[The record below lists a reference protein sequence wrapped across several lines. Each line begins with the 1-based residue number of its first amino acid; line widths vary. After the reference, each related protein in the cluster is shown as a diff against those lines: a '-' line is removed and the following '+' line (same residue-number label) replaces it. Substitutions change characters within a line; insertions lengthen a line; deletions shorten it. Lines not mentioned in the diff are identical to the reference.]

1 MKTRESGVWR
11 VVLGAGCA
19 VSCVL
24 CAQAAVTTVAAN
36 TTNIVTDANVADYA
50 DGFAFADATGVIE
63 FETSTAPT
71 MNITGFGTVKKTYNG
86 DWTMTTPITNFTGTY
101 DLCGSGIVSFDASY
115 MFGADGSSYK
125 LYVRDGATLRYA
137 AMTAKLLSRTLHVA
151 GFGAPGAKAAIMID
165 SAQTETGGGTLR
177 QLVLDADASMY
188 IVKSANY
195 FFNYGTFNMNGH
207 KLYVSGP
214 GIFSTTTSMNL
225 KSGEIVTVNDGTGTP
240 TFCYRTA
247 KVDKDSP
254 PRFVFN
260 GTTMLQMSDKTLP
273 PPAAE
278 MWIAGSCTF
287 QSVDYWNAGWWDWT
301 TNSVGWAGPIVF
313 TNETGMSSLI
323 LDIAGAPAPQHQV
336 NFLGPISGNGRLS
349 ISPPYDKD
357 KTRVCLGNAN
367 NTFTGGLF
375 WNNNKLTNARLL
387 LLHPG
392 SLPAYSSVTCNW
404 GHLDCVFDSADTEAP
419 WDFAHFKDLANSA
432 TWLNDSFAAIVGAGG
447 DGEIAPITFSA
458 GLTNAIGANG
468 AVTITGSDEG
478 SFSNLTWLCG
488 SARILGPGKY
498 NVGALRIRNGDKQIG
513 TNTYSA
519 VMELDGGVEFVTASN
534 ATRIGY
540 NPVSDASK
548 IARLKVKNAFLHAPD
563 DIPRDFNAG
572 HHYALAVGCDGSDY
586 GGILEVCDGAVVSNK
601 LLVSGWGAA
610 AGGGDGRGMVIQR
623 GGKVYSLGATVQTHF
638 GSGVGM
644 KGHGTYIMHGGE
656 FTAFASFHIGGYGM
670 GNWVQHGGTAMFTNY
685 PGSTAKSFSASIC
698 NGGWGE
704 VYLAGGKMEFVSA
717 FVLSGSYQ
725 AQKDKLIIDGP
736 NAFFDLHSNRLR
748 TNENHA
754 DHETQVTVRNGGT
767 LRTSGMRRNRADTVL
782 TVTFDG
788 GTLLCGAGGQELFCY
803 PDSST
808 PNYTQ
813 APNLVA
819 VFPGGITI
827 DTDDKEINYTAVP
840 IKGAT
845 GGGISQVP
853 FDGPIAGA
861 NGFVQPYVDI
871 VGDGLGATAVALFDS
886 ESLSVTNIIVTCP
899 GVEYTTA
906 TAMIYVGRFNPT
918 TDTGLKKTIILDDYI
933 VQNENTGG
941 FTKKGIH
948 SFTLKATNTWGGA
961 TTVAGGKLVAG
972 VDWSIPPNTD
982 VCLRNGGILDF
993 NSKTGEV
1000 ATVTY
1005 GAGGGKIQN
1014 ASQVKFAT
1022 DARNFTISAEE
1033 LAEGKTIPWTG
1044 NLDYAK
1050 VTLTVTGDLST
1061 LSEDTRYHVVTVS
1074 GGEATGSLT
1083 LVSSELP
1090 QAWEYR
1096 ITPQG
1101 VKLFKVKGSAIVI
1114 R

>member
-1 MKTRESGVWR
+1 MKRLVISAVLAAGVA
-11 VVLGAGCA
+11 LYT
-19 VSCVL
+19 
-24 CAQAAVTTVAAN
+24 QAAVTTVAAN
-36 TTNIVTDANVADYA
+36 ETITVTDANAADYA

-71 MNITGFGTVKKTYNG
+71 MDITGRGTVKKTYNG
-86 DWTMTTPITNFTGTY
+86 DWTMTTPIANFTGTY
-101 DLCGSGIVSFDASY
+101 DLCGSGIVSFSAEK
-115 MFGADGSSYK
+115 MFGTEGSSYK

-137 AMTAKLLSRTLHVA
+137 AMTAKIWSRTLHVA

-165 SAQTETGGGTLR
+165 SAQTETSGGTLR
-177 QLVLDADASMY
+177 NLVLDADASIY
-188 IVKSANY
+188 IIRDANY
-195 FFNYGTFNMNGH
+195 FFNVGTFNMNGH
-207 KLYVSGP
+207 RLYHSGP
-214 GIFSTTTSMNL
+214 GTFSATGSQIL
-225 KSGEIVTVNDGTGTP
+225 KNGEIVTVNDGTGMP
-240 TFCYRTA
+240 IFCFRTA
-247 KVDKDSP
+247 KADKDSP
-254 PRFVFN
+254 PRFVLN
-260 GTTMLQMSDKTLP
+260 GTTTFQMSDKSLP
-273 PPAAE
+273 PPTAE
-278 MWIAGSCTF
+278 MWIAGNATF
-287 QSVDYWNAGWWDWT
+287 QRADYWNGGWWDWT

-313 TNETGMSSLI
+313 TNETGMSSLT
-323 LDIAGAPAPQHQV
+323 LSMSGDPTPQHQI
-336 NFLGPISGNGRLS
+336 NFLGPISGNGKVNLS
-349 ISPPYDKD
+349 PSYDRS
-357 KTRVCLGNAN
+357 RVCLGATN

-375 WNNNKLTNARLL
+375 WNNSKLTKARLL

-392 SLPAYSSVTCNW
+392 SLPDYSSVTCNW

-419 WDFAHFKDLANSA
+419 WDFAHFRELSNSA
-432 TWLNDSFAAIVGAGG
+432 RWLNDSFAAIVGAGG

-468 AVTITGSDEG
+468 AVTLTGSDEG

-488 SARILGPGKY
+488 SARVLGPGKY
-498 NVGALRIRNGDKQIG
+498 NVGTLRIRNGDKQIG

-656 FTAFASFHIGGYGM
+656 FTAFASFHVGGYWM
-670 GNWVQHGGTAMFTNY
+670 GNWAQYGGTTMFTNY
-685 PGSTAKSFSASIC
+685 PGSTARNFSASSC
-698 NGGWGE
+698 NSGWGE
-704 VYLAGGKMEFVSA
+704 VYLAGGKMESVSA
-717 FVLSGSYQ
+717 FVLSGGYSQ
-725 AQKDKLIIDGP
+725 GQHCKLVIDGP
-736 NAFFDLHSNRLR
+736 DAFFDLHGNRLR
-748 TNENHA
+748 TNENANKHLA
-754 DHETQVTVRNGGT
+754 QVTVRNGGT
-767 LRTSGMRRNRADTVL
+767 LRTASTKKTRANT
-782 TVTFDG
+782 TYTITFDG
-788 GTLLCGAGGQELFCY
+788 GTFLCGAGGQELFCFS
-803 PDSST
+803 DST
-808 PNYTQ
+808 VDYAQ
-813 APNLVA
+813 APDLVA

-827 DTDDKEINYTAVP
+827 DTDDKEINRSGVP

-853 FDGPIAGA
+853 FDGPIEGA
-861 NGFVQPYVDI
+861 DGFVQPYVDI

-906 TAMIYVGRFNPT
+906 TALVYVAKN
-918 TDTGLKKTIILDDYI
+918 LKKTIILDDYI

-941 FTKKGIH
+941 FTKKGIY
-948 SFTLKATNTWGGA
+948 SFTLNATNTWGGA
-961 TTVAGGKLVAG
+961 TTVAGGTLRAG
-972 VDWSIPPNTD
+972 VDGAIPLGTD
-982 VCLRNGGILDF
+982 VILREGGILDF
-993 NSKTGEV
+993 NGKTGEV